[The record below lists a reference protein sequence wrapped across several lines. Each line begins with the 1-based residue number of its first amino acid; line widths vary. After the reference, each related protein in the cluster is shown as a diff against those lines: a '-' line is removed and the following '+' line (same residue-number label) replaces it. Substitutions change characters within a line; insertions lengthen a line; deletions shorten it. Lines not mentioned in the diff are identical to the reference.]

1 MKKYIEGN
9 ENQNE
14 DRKNIFLNTNKLP
27 KIITKI
33 SLSNFHK
40 KNYNNLEG
48 YMNNNNKSNTVNKF
62 NLLNKNLGNFG
73 FKGITFNS
81 GISDLR
87 SINKKEK
94 KENEKE
100 ENKNNENINQDKII
114 NNSKEKNNNHNH
126 RENKEEKNNE
136 MKEEDEI
143 YTSYVHEEILEKL
156 DKYKLQEIVKKGP
169 KRTKTKLNGLI
180 SYLRK
185 STDEMNEFE
194 KAYIIFYWLHE
205 NIEYDI
211 AKKQTK
217 NAAYIP
223 NDIYNSGKC
232 ICEGYSKL
240 FQYIGQELGLKIV
253 YINGYSPD
261 EEYNDAYTSHA
272 WNALEV
278 NQMNYLIDATWG
290 SGSSN
295 NGKYKKDLNE
305 FYFCTNPE
313 YFIFTHFPEES
324 KWQLLEKPIENE
336 EFQKRVRF
344 NEIFFKYF
352 KGSTDLYNNIIIT
365 KNEYKIRL
373 YKRFPESMVLV
384 TIMVKRDNYYTS
396 ENDCKK
402 IIIDKEKYIDIKCI
416 FTEKNN
422 YEVNI
427 KANDGRSKSFI
438 NAVTYKIQYLDESEK
453 QFNYGEI
460 NYKESRPLEHDEI
473 IASLN
478 KDKIK
483 LIVYKATERKKSSLK
498 LFIEYLKEETK
509 YLNEFEKAYT
519 LFFWIFKNL
528 SYEKSTSN
536 LKEDEYE
543 KIYKEEKLDISYS
556 KMFNYILKNIGLN
569 VFEINGF
576 TKNSSKYIYPNQIL
590 GYNTSW
596 NILE

>member
-1 MKKYIEGN
+1 ME
-9 ENQNE
+9 
-14 DRKNIFLNTNKLP
+14 T
-27 KIITKI
+27 
-33 SLSNFHK
+33 
-40 KNYNNLEG
+40 
-48 YMNNNNKSNTVNKF
+48 
-62 NLLNKNLGNFG
+62 
-73 FKGITFNS
+73 
-81 GISDLR
+81 
-87 SINKKEK
+87 
-94 KENEKE
+94 
-100 ENKNNENINQDKII
+100 
-114 NNSKEKNNNHNH
+114 
-126 RENKEEKNNE
+126 
-136 MKEEDEI
+136 
-143 YTSYVHEEILEKL
+143 
-156 DKYKLQEIVKKGP
+156 
-169 KRTKTKLNGLI
+169 
-180 SYLRK
+180 
-185 STDEMNEFE
+185 
-194 KAYIIFYWLHE
+194 
-205 NIEYDI
+205 
-211 AKKQTK
+211 
-217 NAAYIP
+217 
-223 NDIYNSGKC
+223 
-232 ICEGYSKL
+232 
-240 FQYIGQELGLKIV
+240 
-253 YINGYSPD
+253 
-261 EEYNDAYTSHA
+261 
-272 WNALEV
+272 
-278 NQMNYLIDATWG
+278 
-290 SGSSN
+290 
-295 NGKYKKDLNE
+295 
-305 FYFCTNPE
+305 
-313 YFIFTHFPEES
+313 
-324 KWQLLEKPIENE
+324 PIENE

-384 TIMVKRDNYYTS
+384 TIMVKRDSYYTS

-478 KDKIK
+478 KEKIK

-556 KMFNYILKNIGLN
+556 KYFNYILKNIGLN

-596 NILE
+596 NILEVKGNYYIIYSSIYFSYITIEELVDFYFCAKPEHFIWAFLPKYPKWQLLEKSMTTIEFQNRVFLLSHNFFFILIQFSLNIQF